1 MTPPLESSACQVSPP
16 CPYVAEIAEMKT
28 DLAWIKKIGATIVGL
43 VIANLGL
50 LIKVFLGK

>member
-1 MTPPLESSACQVSPP
+1 MIKPVEQESCLAPPP

-28 DLAWIKKIGATIVGL
+28 DLAWIKKIGATLLGL

-50 LIKVFLGK
+50 LVKVFFGK